1 MVLDGGPP
9 SFRGRRWERRWS
21 AMSAG
26 RYGDRQQHQV
36 GHSATSTAALS
47 DGQHCVQRLDHGH
60 PATKTAQARPPPT
73 PDPPD
78 RDPHARTSIHDVP
91 HKRLPNSTK
100 YYPPPLFPRNSTC
113 IEENLGNVWKSARNP
128 IPPPLHFADK
138 FASDSG
144 LPAKSA
150 ALCSEDAR
158 ERRVFFV

>member
-1 MVLDGGPP
+1 VVLDGGPP

-100 YYPPPLFPRNSTC
+100 HYPPLCFPETQRALRK
-113 IEENLGNVWKSARNP
+113 IWKMSGKVQGILYPP
-128 IPPPLHFADK
+128 IQFADK
-138 FASDSG
+138 FLNDSG
-144 LPAKSA
+144 VPAKSA